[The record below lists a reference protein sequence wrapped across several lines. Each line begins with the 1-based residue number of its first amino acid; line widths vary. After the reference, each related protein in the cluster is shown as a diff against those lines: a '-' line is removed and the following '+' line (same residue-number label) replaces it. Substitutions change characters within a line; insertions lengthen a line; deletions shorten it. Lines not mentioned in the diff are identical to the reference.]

1 MARDC
6 PIRWD
11 DYTKQDHKGNRS
23 SCDLRQEKQMEPTE
37 NTGREQ
43 FIEDYTLVIDN
54 DQDSYNEIMEMPEL
68 LAGNMSG
75 LSDKLR
81 ERFEE
86 YVGQVV
92 EREKE
97 NGQEA
102 GALLISQML
111 MNWGAGTFDKIA
123 KHYIG
128 LKTEAEKVA

>member
-1 MARDC
+1 MVSDC
-6 PIRWD
+6 LIRWD
-11 DYTKQDHKGNRS
+11 DYTKQEHKGNRS
-23 SCDLRQEKQMEPTE
+23 PYVLRQEKQMEPTE

-43 FIEDYTLVIDN
+43 FTEDYTLVIDN

-68 LAGNMSG
+68 LAGNVSG

-81 ERFEE
+81 ARFEE
-86 YVGQVV
+86 YIGQVV

-97 NGQEA
+97 NGQQA

-128 LKTEAEKVA
+128 LKTEAEKVS